1 VTSDFSLF
9 GPTKEPQ
16 FIGWNGVPGGTK
28 VQSAYHSKL
37 AGIAGI
43 ITAVEMLCSQLL
55 IKEGAINIGLDEL
68 EALNNLTA
76 NGHCLQLRQILT
88 CYLTFTDDLPGQA
101 SLGIGIG

>member
-43 ITAVEMLCSQLL
+43 ITAVEMLCSQFL
-55 IKEGAINIGLDEL
+55 IKEGAIDIGLDEL
-68 EALNNLTA
+68 EALNQSHGEWPLSPT
-76 NGHCLQLRQILT
+76 
-88 CYLTFTDDLPGQA
+88 QA
-101 SLGIGIG
+101 DFAMLSDIHR